1 MSNSSSSSS
10 SSPSSSP
17 IIKRI
22 DNDNDDDDDINNK
35 VDEYVIKEEA
45 QNGCDKSKYD
55 DFEYWTRSLTS
66 LPTLIPDDE
75 VKSETKLDPID
86 DEQKTSTISIDN
98 DSNHDNCTDSKN
110 NNNDN
115 NNTYETTTT
124 KTKSTINL
132 SGNYYYSRKYNSSYE
147 STTSSHVY
155 SVGIYL
161 SSYFIIFIRF
171 AIFSIRFF
179 SMHAIQSNITSI
191 FLVYR
196 LF

>member
-22 DNDNDDDDDINNK
+22 DNDNDDDDDIKNK

-75 VKSETKLDPID
+75 VKSETGDEDKPTKLGPID
-86 DEQKTSTISIDN
+86 DERKTSTISINN

-115 NNTYETTTT
+115 NNTYETTTTT

-161 SSYFIIFIRF
+161 SSYFIIFH
-171 AIFSIRFF
+171 SIRDFF
-179 SMHAIQSNITSI
+179 DSI
-191 FLVYR
+191 F
-196 LF
+196 FDACNSI